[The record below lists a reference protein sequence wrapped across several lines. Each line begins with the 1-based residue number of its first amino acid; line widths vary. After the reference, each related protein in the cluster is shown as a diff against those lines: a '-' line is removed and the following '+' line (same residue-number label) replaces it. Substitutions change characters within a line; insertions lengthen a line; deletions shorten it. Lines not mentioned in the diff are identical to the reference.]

1 MPIEDGGI
9 QSVGETS
16 ATRTARFHFW
26 LNLGVLAGLA
36 LALTLLYFLWPGF
49 GWGVRHVT
57 SEILRGD
64 LDGLKSYLLSF
75 GAWAP
80 VIAGLVMVFQAVVAP
95 LPAFV
100 PAMANGLLF
109 GAFWGTLLTWS
120 TSVIGGLICFYIARS
135 LGRPAVE
142 RLVSRRAMNSV
153 DGFFKRYGNNSVL
166 IARLIPLFSFSA
178 ISYVSGVTSV
188 SFWGYFWAT
197 AIGILPGTIV
207 FCVLGNNM
215 TDLARFIWY
224 AVTGI
229 AALLV
234 LGFSVRQAFNRRLA
248 KREKRAEA
256 SRAAQSTPTE
266 VDSTGK

>member
-1 MPIEDGGI
+1 MQNEGSLVSIKELPD
-9 QSVGETS
+9 S
-16 ATRTARFHFW
+16 RPARFHFL
-26 LNLGVLAGLA
+26 LNLAVLTVMATL
-36 LALTLLYFLWPGF
+36 LTLMYFLWPDF

-57 SEILRGD
+57 SSIMHGD
-64 LDGLKSYLLSF
+64 LEGLKTYLLSF

-80 VIAGLVMVFQAVVAP
+80 VVAGLVMVLQAVVAP

-109 GAFWGTLLTWS
+109 GALWGTLLTWS
-120 TSVIGGLICFYIARS
+120 TSVIGGLICFYIARA

-166 IARLIPLFSFSA
+166 VARLIPLFSFSA
-178 ISYVSGVTSV
+178 ISYVSGVTSI
-188 SFWGYFWAT
+188 SFRGYLRAT

-215 TDLARFIWY
+215 TDLVRFIWY

-229 AALLV
+229 AALFV
-234 LGFSVRQAFNRRLA
+234 LGFSVRQALNRRLLN
-248 KREKRAEA
+248 REKSTEA
-256 SRAAQSTPTE
+256 PLNNNSGP
-266 VDSTGK
+266 DINDK

>member
-1 MPIEDGGI
+1 MQTDTDLGAGTG
-9 QSVGETS
+9 QSGARSE
-16 ATRTARFHFW
+16 RFHFW
-26 LNLGVLAGLA
+26 LNLGVLACLV
-36 LALTLLYFLWPGF
+36 LVLTLMYFLWADF

-57 SEILRGD
+57 SAILHGD
-64 LDGLKSYLLSF
+64 LEGLKTYLLSF

-80 VIAGLVMVFQAVVAP
+80 VIAGLVMIFQAVVAP
-95 LPAFV
+95 LPAFI
-100 PAMANGLLF
+100 PALANGLLF

-120 TSVIGGLICFYIARS
+120 TSIIGGVICFYIARA

-166 IARLIPLFSFSA
+166 VARLIPLFSFSA
-178 ISYVSGVTSV
+178 ISYVSGVTSI

-207 FCVLGNNM
+207 FCMLGNNM
-215 TDLARFIWY
+215 TNLVRFIWY
-224 AVTGI
+224 ALTGV

-234 LGFSVRQAFNRRLA
+234 LGFSVRQALNRRIV
-248 KREKRAEA
+248 KRAKMAEA
-256 SRAAQSTPTE
+256 EPLKRSSET
-266 VDSTGK
+266 DSTGK